1 MTILGPST
9 LLALLQGAA
18 AVRDTV
24 LVRPLMPA
32 RTGVE
37 QLFFYA
43 AGLTS
48 ILTLVLVGMLV
59 VALFWIRR
67 GAAAAGERVDAL
79 LAELRPML
87 KQAAETNES
96 VRKAADLILEEVT
109 LLQAGLHETGARVKQ
124 TVAELADRADDFN
137 ELLGKVHAR
146 ADALVEVAGTAA
158 EGIAWGA
165 RQLREHKSKR
175 LKKKK

>member
-9 LLALLQGAA
+9 VLTLLQGVAA
-18 AVRDTV
+18 ARDTV
-24 LVRPLMPA
+24 LVRPVMPA

-48 ILTLVLVGMLV
+48 ILTLLLVGMLV

-67 GAAAAGERVDAL
+67 AAAAAGERMDGL

-87 KQAAETNES
+87 RQAAETNES

-109 LLQAGLHETGARVKQ
+109 LVQAGLHETGARVKQ

-137 ELLGKVHAR
+137 DLLGKVHDR
-146 ADALVEVAGTAA
+146 ADAFVEVAGTAV
-158 EGIAWGA
+158 EGI
-165 RQLREHKSKR
+165 
-175 LKKKK
+175 

>member
-9 LLALLQGAA
+9 VLALLQGAA
-18 AVRDTV
+18 AARDTI

-32 RTGVE
+32 RTGIE

-48 ILTLVLVGMLV
+48 ILTLLLVGMLV

-67 GAAAAGERVDAL
+67 AAAAAARRADAL

-87 KQAAETNES
+87 RQAAETNDS
-96 VRKAADLILEEVT
+96 VRRTADLILEEVSLAKT
-109 LLQAGLHETGARVKQ
+109 GLHETGARVKQ
-124 TVAELADRADDFN
+124 TVTELADRADDFN
-137 ELLGKVHAR
+137 DLLGKVHAR
-146 ADALVEVAGTAA
+146 ADALVEVAGTAV

-165 RQLREHKSKR
+165 RQLREHKGKR
-175 LKKKK
+175 ARKRK